1 MPKIS
6 DSLLLLAFP
15 FFFALLALS
24 FAVPR
29 LASSFLLLPSQETV
43 RAIGKGKAV
52 SDGAITRAV
61 DAHLDAAAWHAAPE
75 PLFRLGGLRLV
86 QAKNAG
92 YATSEGRRL
101 LEESLAFERQSLSLS
116 PVQPYGWVQL
126 LQGRLA
132 LEGPSAALSP
142 LFTMAVRAGPT
153 EPRLVMHRLAV
164 GLSFWTFLDAQ
175 ALGLLKE
182 QALIAARYFPT
193 RLAVMTKKRYAL
205 KIIRDA
211 LAGEPAL
218 RSRFDRIYSAL

>member
-15 FFFALLALS
+15 FFLALLALS

-43 RAIGKGKAV
+43 RAIGKGKSV
-52 SDGAITRAV
+52 SDAAMMRAI
-61 DAHLDAAAWHAAPE
+61 DARLHAFARHAE
-75 PLFRLGGLRLV
+75 PKTLFELGGLRLV

-101 LEESLAFERQSLSLS
+101 LEESMAFERQSLSLS

-132 LEGPSAALSP
+132 LEGPSTALSP
-142 LFTMAVRAGPT
+142 LFELAVRAGPT
-153 EPRLVMHRLAV
+153 EPRLVMHRLAI
-164 GLSFWTFLDAQ
+164 GLSFWTFLDAK
-175 ALGLLKE
+175 AMGLLKE
-182 QALIAARYFPT
+182 QALIAARYHPH
-193 RLAVMTKKRYAL
+193 RLAQATKKRYAL

-211 LAGEPAL
+211 LAEEPAL
-218 RSRFDRIYSAL
+218 RFRFDQIYSAL